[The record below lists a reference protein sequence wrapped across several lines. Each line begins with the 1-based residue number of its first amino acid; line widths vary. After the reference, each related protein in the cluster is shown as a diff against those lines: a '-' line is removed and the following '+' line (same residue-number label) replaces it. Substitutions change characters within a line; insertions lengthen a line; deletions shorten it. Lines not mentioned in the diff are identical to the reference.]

1 MDNENI
7 ITAVNNILQKNNSDA
22 FLMNGNSND
31 ADMYFSTHFLTPDP
45 FTYVR
50 TKDKTEILL
59 VSDMEQGR
67 AKLESRVREIRT
79 LENYEYRTKLKA
91 TKDGSLAY
99 CDTLAELLQQENVRR
114 VLVPYDFPHYTA
126 QTLKERGFTVTPI
139 RSPLQEIRAQK
150 SEVEIENIRTV
161 QYACE
166 QAMSAAIEMIS
177 NADVKDGVLF
187 KKEEEEEELTAQHIR
202 TMIEYRLLDYG
213 CEAESTIVACGKGSA
228 DPHWEGEG
236 ALRVNEPIVID
247 IFPRSKTN
255 RYYADMTRTVI
266 VGEASDKL
274 KDMYEAVVAAQEAGL
289 EMVRPGVTCGEVH
302 SAVCDVLE
310 KRGYDTPRNNSQ
322 VGFIHSTGH
331 GVGLDIHE
339 FPNVGNNDIALK
351 EGYVIT
357 IEPGLYYP
365 DVGGVRMEDLVVVTI
380 DGCENL
386 NHFEKNF
393 VLSD

>member
-1 MDNENI
+1 MENDNI

-22 FLMNGNSND
+22 FLMRGDSND
-31 ADMYFSTHFLTPDP
+31 ADLYFSTHFLTSDP
-45 FTYVR
+45 FTYVQ
-50 TKDKTEILL
+50 TKGKTEILL
-59 VSDMEQGR
+59 VPDMEKGR
-67 AKLESRVREIRT
+67 AKMESRVLEIRT
-79 LENYEYRTKLKA
+79 LEDYGYRTKVKA
-91 TKDGSLAY
+91 TKDGPLAY
-99 CDTLAELLQQENVRR
+99 CEILAELLQQEDVRR
-114 VLVPYDFPHYTA
+114 ILVPYDFPHYTA

-139 RSPLQEIRAQK
+139 QSPFREIRAQK
-150 SEVEIENIRTV
+150 SEAEIGNIRSV
-161 QYACE
+161 QNACE
-166 QAMSAAIEMIS
+166 QAMGAAIEAIS
-177 NADVKDGVLF
+177 TADVVDGVLF
-187 KKEEEEEELTAQHIR
+187 EQDEELTSQHIR
-202 TMIEYRLLDYG
+202 ATIEHRLLDYG

-228 DPHWEGEG
+228 NPHWEGEG
-236 ALRVNEPIVID
+236 ALLANEPIVID

-266 VGEASDKL
+266 RGTASDKL
-274 KDMYEAVVAAQEAGL
+274 EDMYKAVVAAQDKGL

-302 SAVCDVLE
+302 SAVCDELE
-310 KRGYDTPRNNSQ
+310 KRGYATTRNNSQ

-339 FPNVGNNDIALK
+339 FPNVGDNDIALK
-351 EGYVIT
+351 EGNVIT

-365 DVGGVRMEDLVVVTI
+365 DVGGLRMEDLVVVTT